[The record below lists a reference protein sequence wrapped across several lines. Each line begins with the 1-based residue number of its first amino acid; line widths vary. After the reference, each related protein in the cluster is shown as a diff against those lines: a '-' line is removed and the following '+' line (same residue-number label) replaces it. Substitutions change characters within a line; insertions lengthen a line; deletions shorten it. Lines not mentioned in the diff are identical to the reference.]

1 MKQILVLLGSS
12 RQGRNGAKVASWVMD
27 SIASLAPTNLT
38 FTLCDLR
45 SEQLPFLDDPIPPMM
60 GQYSKGKVQD
70 WADKISHYDGF
81 LIVTP
86 EYNHGYPAVLKNALD
101 LIYKEWNGKPV
112 AFVSYGAVSG
122 GIRAVEQLR
131 QVVIELRM
139 IPLKDD
145 VSIPLIWA
153 AFDDKGNLID
163 RERYDKALTLV
174 VNALHS
180 ALS

>member
-1 MKQILVLLGSS
+1 
-12 RQGRNGAKVASWVMD
+12 MD
-27 SIASLAPTNLT
+27 SIATLALKDLT

-45 SEQLPFLDDPIPPMM
+45 MEQLPFLDDPTPPIM
-60 GQYSKGKVQD
+60 GQYSQGKVQD
-70 WADKISHYDGF
+70 WADKISRYDGF

-139 IPLKDD
+139 IPLKDEL
-145 VSIPLIWA
+145 SIPFIWA
-153 AFDDKGNLID
+153 AFDEKDNLIE
-163 RERYDKALTLV
+163 RGRYDKALALV
-174 VNALHS
+174 VEALRK

>member
-1 MKQILVLLGSS
+1 MKQILVILGSS
-12 RQGRNGAKVASWVMD
+12 RQGRNGEKVANWVMD
-27 SIASLAPTNLT
+27 SIAALTLKDLA

-45 SEQLPFLDDPIPPMM
+45 IEQLPFLDDALPPLM

-70 WADKISHYDGF
+70 WADTISQYDGF
-81 LIVTP
+81 LIITP

-101 LIYKEWNGKPV
+101 LINKEWNGKPV

-145 VSIPLIWA
+145 VSIPLVWA
-153 AFDDKGNLID
+153 AFDENDNLIE
-163 RERYDKALTLV
+163 RERYDKALALV
-174 VNALHS
+174 VEALHT